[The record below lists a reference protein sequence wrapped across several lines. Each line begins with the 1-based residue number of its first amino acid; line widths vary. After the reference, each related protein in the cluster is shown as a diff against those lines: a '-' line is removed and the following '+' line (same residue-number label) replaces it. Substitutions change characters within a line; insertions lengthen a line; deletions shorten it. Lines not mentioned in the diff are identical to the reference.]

1 MKIFPKYCLFV
12 FFIFF
17 FENKETF
24 GNTKIVVKID
34 NKIISSYDIKN
45 KINTSLKL
53 RNLDINQANINKM
66 KNLALQELINF
77 RIKEKEI
84 LKYNSIDIESMDV
97 SKQLESISSGNIEMF
112 KNKFLDNGLD
122 FDAFLYELKIQA
134 AWQNLI
140 FYLFNDKVQ
149 IDESSIDNEL
159 KNFKKKIFDFKEF
172 NLLELEATFNSPV
185 EKEDKINKIKKSINE
200 IGFENSISI
209 YSDSETALN
218 GGRLGFISEKSLSKD
233 ILDKLKKLKEG
244 DVSEPIVRLNKIIF
258 LKINK
263 IKISKKDNISIEQ
276 FKKNIVAKKT
286 NDLFDLYSK
295 SHLSKLK
302 NNSYIEFKW
311 KTKSY

>member
-244 DVSEPIVRLNKIIF
+244 DISEPIVRLNKIIF

-263 IKISKKDNISIEQ
+263 IKIFKKDNISIEQ

-302 NNSYIEFKW
+302 NNSYIEFK
-311 KTKSY
+311 

>member
-159 KNFKKKIFDFKEF
+159 KNFKKKFLTLR
-172 NLLELEATFNSPV
+172 NL
-185 EKEDKINKIKKSINE
+185 
-200 IGFENSISI
+200 I
-209 YSDSETALN
+209 Y
-218 GGRLGFISEKSLSKD
+218 
-233 ILDKLKKLKEG
+233 
-244 DVSEPIVRLNKIIF
+244 
-258 LKINK
+258 
-263 IKISKKDNISIEQ
+263 
-276 FKKNIVAKKT
+276 
-286 NDLFDLYSK
+286 
-295 SHLSKLK
+295 
-302 NNSYIEFKW
+302 
-311 KTKSY
+311 

>member
-244 DVSEPIVRLNKIIF
+244 DISEPIVRLNKIIF

>member
-244 DVSEPIVRLNKIIF
+244 DISEPIVRLNKIIF

-302 NNSYIEFKW
+302 NNSYIEFK
-311 KTKSY
+311 